1 VIPLGHDSPAQRPQK
16 PVGRDGQASIASA
29 PFSLMGPVTLPPVHE
44 PPIQE
49 NANGLVPCERS
60 LEMLVEI
67 PAIACDDDELLD
79 RFRRSGVTFRRRL
92 ATDRVP
98 RTTRRRGLL
107 QETRD
112 RCPRRAPA
120 RRARLGAYFKALVAI
135 QT

>member
-1 VIPLGHDSPAQRPQK
+1 
-16 PVGRDGQASIASA
+16 
-29 PFSLMGPVTLPPVHE
+29 MGPVTLPPVRD

-49 NANGLVPCERS
+49 NANGLVPCKRS

-79 RFRRSGVTFRRRL
+79 RLRRSVVTFRRRR
-92 ATDRVP
+92 AIDRAP

-120 RRARLGAYFKALVAI
+120 RRARLGAHFNALVAI
-135 QT
+135 QAQGERSQRSMDTPSQLSSAAAHCRT

>member
-1 VIPLGHDSPAQRPQK
+1 
-16 PVGRDGQASIASA
+16 
-29 PFSLMGPVTLPPVHE
+29 MGPVTLPPVRD

-49 NANGLVPCERS
+49 NSNGLVPCKRS

-79 RFRRSGVTFRRRL
+79 RLRRSVVTFRRRR
-92 ATDRVP
+92 AIDRAP

-112 RCPRRAPA
+112 RCPRRAPEG
-120 RRARLGAYFKALVAI
+120 RARPGAPFKAPVAI
-135 QT
+135 QARGRRPQRSMDTRRSLPSAA